1 MSGMIIMCTS
11 VARGR
16 MTGGRFSRLVTYR
29 HRRLRRHTRGSED
42 DANARDRGTLGH
54 WEHAEWGLGGAAV
67 GSHQGTPGHTRA
79 DQGTRTKTGMK
90 EVVSRWAD
98 QPTGRSPN
106 CGNCPSHN
114 PAPLWSKSAPIVSFP
129 RVGAGFQGADASQSA
144 LGHFACCERTQDT
157 AV

>member
-1 MSGMIIMCTS
+1 MGIRWS
-11 VARGR
+11 
-16 MTGGRFSRLVTYR
+16 SRRVPPE
-29 HRRLRRHTRGSED
+29 HTR
-42 DANARDRGTLGH
+42 A
-54 WEHAEWGLGGAAV
+54 
-67 GSHQGTPGHTRA
+67 HQGRPGHTRA

-144 LGHFACCERTQDT
+144 ELNRLWDTSPAVRGHRTQLCEDT
-157 AV
+157 EGATRDRERRCVNKLVHK